1 MKTSGSGR
9 ALRAGVI
16 GVGYLGELHAR
27 KYAAAGGV
35 DLVAVFDVDG
45 ERAKTVAA
53 QTGCT
58 AAESMDE
65 LLGAVDLVSIA
76 VPTMAHAEVG
86 TVVAAAGVH
95 MLMEKPLAADSVSG
109 RRLSEAAAAAGVT
122 LQVGHLE
129 RFNPAFDDM
138 LEVVGRPRFIEC
150 HRLSPFAGRGA
161 DTDVVF
167 DVMIHDLD
175 ILAYLVGRPVAH
187 VEAVGV
193 AVLSEKVDIANAR
206 LRFEGGCIANVTASR
221 VSLKR
226 ERKLRVFQEDGY
238 VSIDFDARSAVVAWR
253 DASASARSH
262 SADACVDPM
271 QAIRVE
277 NRAFGEADPL
287 RAEIDAFV
295 ACVRDGR
302 PPLVG
307 PADGLAALT
316 IADLIVSAL
325 EVPT

>member
-1 MKTSGSGR
+1 MSVSGR
-9 ALRAGVI
+9 RLRAGVI

-27 KYAAAGGV
+27 KYAANDGV
-35 DLVAVFDVDG
+35 DLAAVFDTDR
-45 ERAKTVAA
+45 ERARAVAA
-53 QTGCT
+53 GTGC
-58 AAESMDE
+58 AAASSLDE
-65 LLGAVDLVSIA
+65 LLDRVDLASVA
-76 VPTMAHAEVG
+76 VPTVAHAEVG
-86 TVVAAAGVH
+86 AAVAAAGVH
-95 MLMEKPLAADSVSG
+95 MLVEKPLAADSASG
-109 RRLSEAAAAAGVT
+109 RRLADAAAAAGVT

-129 RFNPAFDDM
+129 RFNPVFDDT
-138 LEVVGRPRFIEC
+138 LKVVGRPRFIEC
-150 HRLSPFAGRGA
+150 HRLSPYAGRGV

-238 VSIDFDARSAVVAWR
+238 VSIDFDARAAVIAWR
-253 DASASARSH
+253 DAEATGRARASDSTG
-262 SADACVDPM
+262 DPM
-271 QAIRVE
+271 KAIRVE
-277 NRAFGEADPL
+277 QRAFGEADPL

-295 ACVRDGR
+295 DCVRNGT

-307 PADGLAALT
+307 PADGLAALA
-316 IADLIVSAL
+316 IADRIVSAL